1 MSARE
6 KHLTLAGNFRRTAAK
21 FAAAGNAEMAAYWEE
36 LAQGKEALANDKRLM
51 VNENRRLR
59 RDAIKSLGLSPVRG
73 VVSGETYWE

>member
-51 VNENRRLR
+51 ANENRLR

>member
-21 FAAAGNAEMAAYWEE
+21 FAAAGNAEMAVYWEE

-51 VNENRRLR
+51 ANENRLR